1 MPHKHT
7 YTQIRPTWGGAGR
20 GIITR
25 SALAHVPCPPLPAGW
40 ASCLRMLA
48 VAGHRPLVIAAL
60 LLGIPARHLSLA
72 YMQHAPA
79 LTTSTLP
86 LTLALGAE
94 MVRLVCMI
102 DQRWLTRLKR
112 LGRKPTCARI
122 VRSLPSRP
130 SPPRREPVLFCL
142 ALSIVRR
149 PHRKH
154 QTFPRWRHDNS
165 VTGFKAGRA
174 GYHALPALHQDVI
187 LQLIHGMERRIHPV
201 SPCAGPSAPRLN
213 PGTQRR
219 ERCGLEKPPLRSAQ
233 TRSMQS
239 SPPPQASSPM
249 WRAWLGPRNIG
260 RWPQSTPD
268 LAASPSSVPS
278 RATGLRTG
286 QTELHPPKRPLSFFF
301 FFNF

>member
-1 MPHKHT
+1 
-7 YTQIRPTWGGAGR
+7 
-20 GIITR
+20 
-25 SALAHVPCPPLPAGW
+25 
-40 ASCLRMLA
+40 
-48 VAGHRPLVIAAL
+48 
-60 LLGIPARHLSLA
+60 
-72 YMQHAPA
+72 
-79 LTTSTLP
+79 
-86 LTLALGAE
+86 

-102 DQRWLTRLKR
+102 DQRWLTRLMR

-201 SPCAGPSAPRLN
+201 SHMHGAQRTQAQPRNAEAREVRSRKAPPSDLLKHGQCRAAH
-213 PGTQRR
+213 RR
-219 ERCGLEKPPLRSAQ
+219 RRAVRCGGLGWGPETSDGGPNLPPTSPRRHLPCRRGPQGCGPAKQSCIRS
-233 TRSMQS
+233 RGLSDFFFFLISS
-239 SPPPQASSPM
+239 SPPT
-249 WRAWLGPRNIG
+249 GPRL
-260 RWPQSTPD
+260 RHFHVRSCLCP
-268 LAASPSSVPS
+268 
-278 RATGLRTG
+278 RAGF
-286 QTELHPPKRPLSFFF
+286 RPGFA
-301 FFNF
+301 